1 MFRAFGHQ
9 KSSILDGGLP
19 RWEAEGFASVGTP
32 PIEGKGS
39 TYPTPVL
46 NRGTVRCEA
55 PSDYRPIIFILR
67 TRDSVRTGSGQL
79 TPGPSQ
85 GTEY

>member
-19 RWEAEGFASVGTP
+19 RWEAEGFGTVRVP
-32 PIEGKGS
+32 PAEQKTS

-46 NRGTVRCEA
+46 DHTVIRCETSFA
-55 PSDYRPIIFILR
+55 LSTNRIR
-67 TRDSVRTGSGQL
+67 S
-79 TPGPSQ
+79 
-85 GTEY
+85 EA